1 MTIDLSRWGGAGN
14 ATLNDISGNNISDIL
29 NQIQNLQATETKLI
43 SALDAY
49 TSASGYVSSD
59 PALIEMVNNIN
70 NIADARIAMFQTIS
84 QNANM
89 LQTGVSQS
97 RTDLVAQMTLLN
109 AVEDQLNQAKGKIDE
124 LQSTNDTKMRMVEIN
139 TYYGQRYEAQS
150 NVMKQIIMICIPV
163 LILFILKKKSLIPET
178 IANYIIGITIA
189 IGAFILMFKLWDIS
203 TRNNMHF
210 DSYDW
215 KYESP
220 AAQTPSIWQYNKEN
234 MFNFNKM
241 FQDLMTNLGICVS
254 DKCCAK
260 GTIYS
265 TKKQQCVMPSAAI
278 QGFTTYENSSNYST
292 TSENMSTSTSL
303 KGTLLTGGVL
313 PYSPDV
319 AFASL

>member
-178 IANYIIGITIA
+178 IANYI
-189 IGAFILMFKLWDIS
+189 
-203 TRNNMHF
+203 
-210 DSYDW
+210 
-215 KYESP
+215 
-220 AAQTPSIWQYNKEN
+220 
-234 MFNFNKM
+234 
-241 FQDLMTNLGICVS
+241 
-254 DKCCAK
+254 
-260 GTIYS
+260 
-265 TKKQQCVMPSAAI
+265 
-278 QGFTTYENSSNYST
+278 
-292 TSENMSTSTSL
+292 
-303 KGTLLTGGVL
+303 
-313 PYSPDV
+313 
-319 AFASL
+319 